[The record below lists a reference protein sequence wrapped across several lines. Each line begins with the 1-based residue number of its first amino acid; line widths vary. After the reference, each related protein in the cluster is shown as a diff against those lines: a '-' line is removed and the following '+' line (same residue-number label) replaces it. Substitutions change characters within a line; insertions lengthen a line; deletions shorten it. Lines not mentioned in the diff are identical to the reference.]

1 MQSINASHSDRTS
14 VINLIQLHQIR
25 LDGGTQFRDYVDQDV
40 VKHYEQAMLDGAEFP
55 AMQCTFD
62 GTHYWLW
69 DGFHRYFAIKSI
81 GIKQA
86 EVEYKPGTQEDAQD
100 LALSANARHGHN
112 RNNATK
118 RKQVET
124 ALSMPRHA
132 NKSDREI
139 AKLCEVSGSFVASI
153 RNPEVKEKQAKKV
166 AKHFE
171 KKANEESAVKLHPD
185 AKLTHTDA
193 DQRPPMTQDFGPSDE
208 ELAANERAIQADLE
222 AMNKFL
228 EADDKMAQL
237 AEENKRLRHM
247 NESLQMRINSLMV
260 EKNEAIRD
268 AKKAQRQ
275 VDKLIKNK
283 R

>member
-1 MQSINASHSDRTS
+1 VAKGFFVWRMKMRLLKLDD
-14 VINLIQLHQIR
+14 IR
-25 LDGGTQFRDYVDQDV
+25 IDGGTQFRDQINQDV
-40 VKHYEQAMLDGAEFP
+40 VKEYKQAMLDGAEFP
-55 AMQCTFD
+55 PMQCTFD
-62 GTHYWLW
+62 GTDYWLW
-69 DGFHRYFAIKSI
+69 DGFHRYFAIKAI

-153 RNPEVKEKQAKKV
+153 RNPEVKEKQAKNV

-171 KKANEESAVKLHPD
+171 KKASEESAVKLHPD
-185 AKLTHTDA
+185 VKLTDA
-193 DQRPPMTQDFGPSDE
+193 PVAEKQHLDQGHGPDE
-208 ELAANERAIQADLE
+208 EELK
-222 AMNKFL
+222 AMEMAM
-228 EADDKMAQL
+228 EADRKLLNDILDSNDQMKLLHDEVTRLNYLVAQKEIRIASL
-237 AEENKRLRHM
+237 M
-247 NESLQMRINSLMV
+247 NEKNTAVKMV
-260 EKNEAIRD
+260 KD
-268 AKKAQRQ
+268 LQRQ
-275 VDKLIKNK
+275 VDKFNK
-283 R
+283 AKK